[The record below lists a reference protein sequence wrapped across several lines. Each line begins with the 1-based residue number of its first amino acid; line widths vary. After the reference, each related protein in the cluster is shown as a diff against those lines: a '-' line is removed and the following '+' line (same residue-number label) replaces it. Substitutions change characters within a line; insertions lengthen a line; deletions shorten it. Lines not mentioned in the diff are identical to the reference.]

1 MKRIRGTA
9 LKLIVAAM
17 LALFVLGNESASL
30 FVFAEDDGAGLAST
44 TSTSIPDDASNI
56 GSTENIKKD
65 DASNSGSTENIK
77 KDDASNSGS
86 TENTKKDGA
95 SNLGSTE
102 IVKDQNPDDNVKD
115 NEKEPG
121 TNGDEGEVPN
131 RGCKPSSPDKRGYD
145 VFFYLK
151 KDSSIP
157 QDFYSLDYS
166 GFADGIYISG
176 ASKNNINY
184 DSFIYGSDDES
195 TMEEVDITVRNAVY
209 DALYKVPSLAEIE
222 SVYPEFD
229 PKTQYIQWYVI
240 KYAGYGIHVDGV
252 IRNRVNSAYT
262 GPEGYDPS
270 TNQGIIKDP
279 VVELEPDLV
288 FEFETIPGNPEDY
301 EFECDGEEHI
311 IGGGFTINVIDKNNP
326 KSFFKNVYDKFGNYK
341 MTVSAG
347 SNGEGT
353 TFAYGGK
360 EYWVNIDAAYAV
372 VKATTL
378 DDFNVSI
385 PFVYNGKPIDASQI
399 SVFKIDDN
407 GEKVA
412 LGTEIV
418 TKVDAGNSI
427 VTASPK
433 RSITIEAGSTVQ
445 NDNGT
450 TLTNDTYEIVSG
462 SLQPGHK
469 ITNIVFNGSQTGAGE
484 SSNEITS
491 CTILDEDGNDV
502 TSKYR
507 ISYKK
512 GKLVLV
518 DPNATISTGT
528 VQKEEVEAKETAKS
542 KVNSTGNYT
551 SSVVD
556 DNGQTIVI
564 NKQISYGNDGKK
576 VTIPVVLGARKGDT
590 SDKSINNMKA
600 VFVIFLSLAI
610 MCLTFRIDK
619 KTKKH

>member
-44 TSTSIPDDASNI
+44 TSTSIPDDASN
-56 GSTENIKKD
+56 
-65 DASNSGSTENIK
+65 
-77 KDDASNSGS
+77 SGS
-86 TENTKKDGA
+86 TENTKKDDA

-131 RGCKPSSPDKRGYD
+131 IGCKPSSPDKRGYD
-145 VFFYLK
+145 VCFYLK

-176 ASKNNINY
+176 ASKY
-184 DSFIYGSDDES
+184 DISYDTFIYGSDDES
-195 TMEEVDITVRNAVY
+195 TMEEIDFTVRNDVY

-372 VKATTL
+372 VKATSL

-610 MCLTFRIDK
+610 MCFTFRIDK

>member
-56 GSTENIKKD
+56 GSTETVKND
-65 DASNSGSTENIK
+65 D
-77 KDDASNSGS
+77 
-86 TENTKKDGA
+86 A

-102 IVKDQNPDDNVKD
+102 SITNGDAPNLGSTINIQDQNPDAKGQ
-115 NEKEPG
+115 EKGENASG
-121 TNGDEGEVPN
+121 DDSNGFG
-131 RGCKPSSPDKRGYD
+131 

-184 DSFIYGSDDES
+184 DTFIYGSDDES

-240 KYAGYGIHVDGV
+240 KYIGYGIHVDGV
-252 IRNRVNSAYT
+252 VRSRVNSVYN

-270 TNQGIIKDP
+270 TNQGITTDP

-326 KSFFKNVYDKFGNYK
+326 KSLFKNVYDKFGNFK

-353 TFAYGGK
+353 TFEYGNK
-360 EYWVNIDAAYAV
+360 KYWVNIDAAYAV
-372 VKATTL
+372 VKATSL

-385 PFVYNGKPIDASQI
+385 PFVYDGKPIDASQI
-399 SVFKIDDN
+399 SVFSVDDN
-407 GEKVA
+407 GQKVA

-528 VQKEEVEAKETAKS
+528 VQKEEAEAKETAKS

-551 SSVVD
+551 SSVVN

-576 VTIPVVLGARKGDT
+576 LTIPVVLGARKGDT

-610 MCLTFRIDK
+610 MCFTFRIDK

>member
-1 MKRIRGTA
+1 MKRNWGIA

-17 LALFVLGNESASL
+17 LALFVVGTEGASL

-44 TSTSIPDDASNI
+44 TATSTSDD
-56 GSTENIKKD
+56 
-65 DASNSGSTENIK
+65 
-77 KDDASNSGS
+77 
-86 TENTKKDGA
+86 A

-102 IVKDQNPDDNVKD
+102 AVRNDDASNLGSTETVRNDNPSNLGSTETVTDNDIAYPGSTQTDQNQKIDIPQ
-115 NEKEPG
+115 NEKEVN
-121 TNGDEGEVPN
+121 TNDDDAKGFG
-131 RGCKPSSPDKRGYD
+131 

-157 QDFYSLDYS
+157 QDFYSADYS
-166 GFADGIYISG
+166 SFAKGIYLPY
-176 ASKNNINY
+176 AAKVNTDYNH
-184 DSFIYGSDDES
+184 FIYGNDDES
-195 TMEEVDITVRNAVY
+195 TLGESDITVKNAVY
-209 DALYKVPSLAEIE
+209 DVLNQVPSLVEIE
-222 SVYPEFD
+222 EVYPEFD
-229 PKTQYIQWYVI
+229 PATQYIQWYVF
-240 KYAGYGIHVDGV
+240 KYMGYGIHVDGV
-252 IRNRVNSAYT
+252 IRNRVNSVYT

-270 TNQGIIKDP
+270 TNQGITEDP

-288 FEFETIPGNPEDY
+288 FEFQTLPGKPEDY
-301 EFECDGEEHI
+301 EFECDGEEHV

-326 KSFFKNVYDKFGNYK
+326 KSLFKNVYDKFGNFK

-353 TFAYGGK
+353 TFEYGNK
-360 EYWVNIDAAYAV
+360 KYWVNIDAAYAV
-372 VKATTL
+372 VKATSL

-385 PFVYNGKPIDASQI
+385 PFVYDGKPIDASQI
-399 SVFKIDDN
+399 SVFSVDDN
-407 GEKVA
+407 GQKVA

-433 RSITIEAGSTVQ
+433 RSITLEAGSTVQ

-502 TSKYR
+502 TSKYK

-518 DPNATISTGT
+518 DPNVTVSTGT
-528 VQKEEVEAKETAKS
+528 VEKEDADTKETAKS

-551 SSVVD
+551 SSVVN

-564 NKQISYGNDGKK
+564 NKQITYGNEGKK

-600 VFVIFLSLAI
+600 IFVIFLSLAI
-610 MCLTFRIDK
+610 MCFTVRIET
-619 KTKKH
+619 KTKKR

>member
-17 LALFVLGNESASL
+17 LALFVLGNEGASL
-30 FVFAEDDGAGLAST
+30 FVSAEDDGAGLAST
-44 TSTSIPDDASNI
+44 TATSTSDD
-56 GSTENIKKD
+56 
-65 DASNSGSTENIK
+65 
-77 KDDASNSGS
+77 
-86 TENTKKDGA
+86 A

-102 IVKDQNPDDNVKD
+102 AVRNDDASNLGSTETVRNDNPSNLGSTETVTDNDIAYPGSTETGQNQNANIPQ
-115 NEKEPG
+115 NEKEVSA
-121 TNGDEGEVPN
+121 GDDDAKGF
-131 RGCKPSSPDKRGYD
+131 G
-145 VFFYLK
+145 VFFHLK

-157 QDFYSLDYS
+157 QDFYSADYS
-166 GFADGIYISG
+166 SFAEGIYLPY
-176 ASKNNINY
+176 AAKVNTDY
-184 DSFIYGSDDES
+184 DHFIYGNDDES
-195 TMEEVDITVRNAVY
+195 TLGESDITVKNAVY
-209 DALYKVPSLAEIE
+209 DVLNQVPSLVEIKK
-222 SVYPEFD
+222 VYPEFD
-229 PKTQYIQWYVI
+229 PATQYIQWYVF
-240 KYAGYGIHVDGV
+240 KYMGYGIHVDGV
-252 IRNRVNSAYT
+252 IRNRVDSVYT

-270 TNQGIIKDP
+270 TNQGITQDP

-288 FEFETIPGNPEDY
+288 FEFQTLPGNPEDY

-326 KSFFKNVYDKFGNYK
+326 KSLFRNVYDKFGNFK

-347 SNGEGT
+347 INGEGT
-353 TFAYGGK
+353 TFEYGNK
-360 EYWVNIDAAYAV
+360 KYWVNIDAAYAV
-372 VKATTL
+372 VKATSL

-385 PFVYNGKPIDASQI
+385 PFVYDGKPIDASQI
-399 SVFKIDDN
+399 SVFSVDDN
-407 GEKVA
+407 GQKVA

-433 RSITIEAGSTVQ
+433 RSITLEAGSTVQ

-502 TSKYR
+502 TSKYK

-518 DPNATISTGT
+518 DPNVTVSTGI
-528 VQKEEVEAKETAKS
+528 VEKEDADTKETAKS

-551 SSVVD
+551 SSVVN

-564 NKQISYGNDGKK
+564 NKQITYGNDGKK

-600 VFVIFLSLAI
+600 IFVIFLSLAI
-610 MCLTFRIDK
+610 MCFTVRIET